1 MTGVWLIGRTE
12 TTMHQAS
19 KWAIKV
25 PFLCD
30 VEDKDNWLYVVQGD
44 SKFHLEPVTYD
55 TFEEADEAGKI
66 WKIYEVVLFDEE
78 NR

>member
-1 MTGVWLIGRTE
+1 MTHPDG
-12 TTMHQAS
+12 

-25 PFLCD
+25 PFLCNGKD
-30 VEDKDNWLYVVQGD
+30 TDNWLYVVQGD

-66 WKIYEVVLFDEE
+66 WKIYEVVLFDYE

>member
-1 MTGVWLIGRTE
+1 MTHRAG
-12 TTMHQAS
+12 

-66 WKIYEVVLFDEE
+66 WEIYEVVLFDGE

>member
-1 MTGVWLIGRTE
+1 MT
-12 TTMHQAS
+12 HQAG

-30 VEDKDNWLYVVQGD
+30 VDDKDNWLYVVQGD

-55 TFEEADEAGKI
+55 TFEEASEAGKI
-66 WKIYEVVLFDEE
+66 WKIFEVVPYNKYSKKE
-78 NR
+78 